1 MKSIT
6 ELALKK
12 YPPKGMNDAQDWQH
26 DENAELRKAYI
37 QGVADMSYELLQMLD
52 PNFNIIVEKLNA
64 TVVKNQEDI
73 ISAIN
78 TNYIKL
84 KQISNYGKIK
94 NYRAI

>member
-6 ELALKK
+6 ELALEK

-37 QGVADMSYELLQMLD
+37 QGAVDLSYEVLKMLN
-52 PNFNIIVEKLNA
+52 PSVEKLNA
-64 TVVKNQEDI
+64 AAVKNQQDV

-78 TNYIKL
+78 ENYVKL
-84 KQISNYGKIK
+84 KQNKQS
-94 NYRAI
+94 

>member
-6 ELALKK
+6 ELALEK

-37 QGVADMSYELLQMLD
+37 QGAVDLSYEVLKMIN
-52 PNFNIIVEKLNA
+52 PSFNSIAEKLNA
-64 TVVKNQEDI
+64 TAVKNEVDV

-78 TNYIKL
+78 TNYVKL
-84 KQISNYGKIK
+84 KQNK
-94 NYRAI
+94 